1 MIYLLITVFVAS
13 IIFISLLIKYADR
26 LGFVDIPNDRSS
38 HQQAMPR
45 SAGIGF
51 VLAVILSFF
60 VMDFSFFMEY
70 IHVFIALGIMLF
82 AGILD
87 DKFNISPKVKFSFI
101 LVATLLLCFNDIY
114 ISSLGECFGYELTLP
129 LLLAF
134 PFTFFAVA
142 GFTNALNLVDG
153 LDGLAGSI
161 ALVMFGAFFAI
172 GWINQDTLMI
182 NLSAAFMSTLVAFL
196 FFNWFPA
203 KIFMGDSGSLT
214 LGFAIA
220 LLSILS
226 LKYVTPSAVLFLI
239 GLPLYDTF
247 IVMRRRMQRGKSPF
261 SADKNHLH
269 HLLYNIKLDVKFT
282 ITMFIYMQ
290 IVFSIIGFQM
300 RDANNTLTL
309 VLFVLFF
316 YIFLNLFDQRLR
328 YRKKKDK
335 NRKFK
340 KLLKHI
346 RGVNQ

>member
-1 MIYLLITVFVAS
+1 
-13 IIFISLLIKYADR
+13 
-26 LGFVDIPNDRSS
+26 
-38 HQQAMPR
+38 
-45 SAGIGF
+45 
-51 VLAVILSFF
+51 
-60 VMDFSFFMEY
+60 
-70 IHVFIALGIMLF
+70 
-82 AGILD
+82 
-87 DKFNISPKVKFSFI
+87 
-101 LVATLLLCFNDIY
+101 
-114 ISSLGECFGYELTLP
+114 
-129 LLLAF
+129 
-134 PFTFFAVA
+134 
-142 GFTNALNLVDG
+142 
-153 LDGLAGSI
+153 
-161 ALVMFGAFFAI
+161 
-172 GWINQDTLMI
+172 
-182 NLSAAFMSTLVAFL
+182 MSTLVAFL